1 MNTDQESAMRF
12 NTLLER
18 LQMSIFSLADSFVN
32 QNPSQIQLFRLNATL
47 LKLTVPI
54 QLNQVTKSNIR
65 MLEKY

>member
-32 QNPSQIQLFRLNATL
+32 QNSSLTNSAL
-47 LKLTVPI
+47 LAQCDAAKAYCFHPA
-54 QLNQVTKSNIR
+54 
-65 MLEKY
+65 